1 MICSQYIRTPV
12 ALLCA
17 GAFLFAQIAVAAHA
31 CAAVATTEA
40 SGAAVAMQAGDDEA
54 PCGEMNVGQRTVC
67 FRHCQDGQGT
77 LDHQSPSQSFV
88 ATLVYYV
95 ERPLRPVVF
104 SSATRSYS
112 HALLAR
118 ETAPPL
124 SVRNC
129 CLRT

>member
-1 MICSQYIRTPV
+1 MIHSRCIRKPV

-40 SGAAVAMQAGDDEA
+40 SGAAVAMQPGDEEV
-54 PCGEMNVGQRTVC
+54 PCGEMNVEQHTVC
-67 FRHCQDGQGT
+67 FHHCQDGQGT
-77 LDHQSPSQSFV
+77 LDHHSPSQSFV
-88 ATLVYYV
+88 ATLVYYL
-95 ERPLRPVVF
+95 ERPLRPVGF

-118 ETAPPL
+118 VTAPPL